1 MTYVVYRRF
10 RGRGIGGAFNLRFG
24 TRVEEKNGWLFAE
37 DGRCIC
43 AATSEN
49 GWEHFRQ
56 DTAEGAERQKMLE
69 ELYAYYVR
77 HDFDITSSA
86 ENQYWKNILRT
97 MPTKALREKWREK
110 CIGSAEK

>member
-1 MTYVVYRRF
+1 MIYVCYKRF
-10 RGRGIGGAFNLRFG
+10 KGRAICGEVNIPYGEKLDEKSG
-24 TRVEEKNGWLFAE
+24 TLYWRDKPV
-37 DGRCIC
+37 CMV
-43 AATSEN
+43 TSEN

>member
-10 RGRGIGGAFNLRFG
+10 RERGIGGGFNLRFG
-24 TRVEEKNGWLFAE
+24 TRVKEKNGWLFAE

-49 GWEHFRQ
+49 GWEHFRP
-56 DTAEGAERQKMLE
+56 DTPEGAERQRMLE
-69 ELYAYYVR
+69 ELYAYYSR
-77 HDFDITSSA
+77 HDFDIISSA